1 MSDWDATERAAGAL
15 RGLNRAFNGV
25 RIDDDA
31 LERLAVEIDAL
42 TARFATGT
50 PRDKFEDMQTRP
62 HLQQLY
68 AGIHAPLDLEVGD
81 PIEFDPFSIA
91 GGQFHPASI
100 GLEFRKESETS
111 VTGTGVID
119 PMFAGPPERVHGGI
133 QALVVD
139 EVMGALNRMLGR
151 QAFTARLTVNY
162 RNPAPLGVP
171 VTFRSWLG
179 GVDGRKITLLATG
192 EGPDG
197 LFMEADGLFISRRPE
212 D

>member
-68 AGIHAPLDLEVGD
+68 AGI
-81 PIEFDPFSIA
+81 DPFSIA